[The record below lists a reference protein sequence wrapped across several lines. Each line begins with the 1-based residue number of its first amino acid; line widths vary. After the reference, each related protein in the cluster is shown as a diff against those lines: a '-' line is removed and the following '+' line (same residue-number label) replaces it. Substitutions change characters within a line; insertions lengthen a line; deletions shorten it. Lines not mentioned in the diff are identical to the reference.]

1 MDYRPEGLRQMDE
14 VLKNSELNGSGWFFV
29 GYTQILVQ
37 TLANV
42 VMRGMHYQELPTANL
57 S

>member
-1 MDYRPEGLRQMDE
+1 MDE
-14 VLKNSELNGSGWFFV
+14 ELKNADLSGSGWFSV